1 MLDLSNSGVEVIPSN
16 IFSSLTKLEELYLG
30 NIPIKWE
37 DENSAK
43 QKENA
48 SLAELQRLCNLTAL
62 ELQIHEARILPREL
76 KSMFEKLQRYKIAI
90 GDVWE
95 WSDIEHTTLNTLML
109 KLDTSIHSVLGIKAL
124 IKGVENLYIEEVDG
138 IQNVLY
144 EMNREGF
151 PLLMHLHIRNNA
163 KIKHIVYSMERIQ
176 ANVSFPKLETLS
188 INNLENLEQI
198 CHGPLAINSF
208 CKLSVIKV
216 KNCAKLIYLLSLSMV
231 KRLSNLSE
239 IEVCQC
245 NSMEFIVLG
254 DVPDEK
260 VEFSSLRSLTL
271 QQLDK
276 LDNFFS
282 SELKTSSITSTRP
295 FFSSQVC

>member
-1 MLDLSNSGVEVIPSN
+1 
-16 IFSSLTKLEELYLG
+16 
-30 NIPIKWE
+30 
-37 DENSAK
+37 
-43 QKENA
+43 
-48 SLAELQRLCNLTAL
+48 
-62 ELQIHEARILPREL
+62 
-76 KSMFEKLQRYKIAI
+76 
-90 GDVWE
+90 
-95 WSDIEHTTLNTLML
+95 
-109 KLDTSIHSVLGIKAL
+109 
-124 IKGVENLYIEEVDG
+124 
-138 IQNVLY
+138 
-144 EMNREGF
+144 
-151 PLLMHLHIRNNA
+151 
-163 KIKHIVYSMERIQ
+163 MERIQ

-198 CHGPLAINSF
+198 CHGLLAIKSF

-216 KNCAKLIYLLSLSMV
+216 KNCAKLKYFLSLSMV

-254 DVPDEK
+254 DVLDEK